1 MSGNLLSKLGESTS
15 EGQKPRIRPKDP
27 TSSSSQQQAGKQEEQ
42 PSLTS
47 ALPPTG
53 PVSLPRQEHLDS
65 SIQSKIRE
73 ELNRL
78 KKQEDTVRQQID
90 AALEKESLDRASQ
103 SASKGAK
110 GKSSIL
116 LRQEL
121 DDVRSK
127 IERHTQRRQKVEKA
141 PGVKEARNDVLKCY
155 K

>member
-1 MSGNLLSKLGESTS
+1 MSTNLLGRIAEPNKGD
-15 EGQKPRIRPKDP
+15 KPTIRPD
-27 TSSSSQQQAGKQEEQ
+27 SSSSQQPQSSPA
-42 PSLTS
+42 
-47 ALPPTG
+47 

-65 SIQSKIRE
+65 SIQSKIRD
-73 ELNRL
+73 ELSRL
-78 KKQEDTVRQQID
+78 KKQEATVRQQIE

-127 IERHTQRRQKVEKA
+127 IERHTQRKQKVEKA
-141 PGVKEARNDVLKCY
+141 PGVKEARSEVLKCY